1 MTRTKK
7 DDLAI
12 EPSSGNVF
20 ADLGLPDAELR
31 LAKAELANLITHII
45 AKRGLTQAE
54 AATIMRMQQPDV
66 SNLTRGRLKNFSQE
80 RLAACLN
87 HLNFDIRI
95 QVAEG
100 PRWKAKAGVTV
111 EMVPAGRRRE
121 R

>member
-1 MTRTKK
+1 MRRTTER
-7 DDLAI
+7 AFAV
-12 EPSSGNVF
+12 EVGSGNVF

-31 LAKAELANLITHII
+31 LAKAHLANLITHVI
-45 AKRGLTQAE
+45 AQRGLTQSE
-54 AATIMRMQQPDV
+54 AAAVMQLAQPDV

-80 RLAACLN
+80 RIAACLN

-111 EMVPAGRRRE
+111 ELVPTPRRAR

>member
-31 LAKAELANLITHII
+31 LAKAELATLITHII

-54 AATIMRMQQPDV
+54 AATIMRMQQPDAV
-66 SNLTRGRLKNFSQE
+66 PNLTRGRLEPSQE